1 MRQLIPPSV
10 AARATRSM
18 PSMKAAVR
26 SETLRSLDEVP
37 DFFERGG
44 ERFVELLPH
53 AVEVPAIELAV
64 LRPLEVAH
72 RHAAGVGQD
81 IGQHDHAGGVEDV
94 VGVRLRP
101 ARWPLR

>member
-1 MRQLIPPSV
+1 
-10 AARATRSM
+10 M

-26 SETLRSLDEVP
+26 SETLRSRASSQTSSKAV
-37 DFFERGG
+37 R

-53 AVEVPAIELAV
+53 AVEVPAVELAV
-64 LRPLEVAH
+64 LGPFEVAH

-81 IGQHDHAGGVEDV
+81 VGQHDHAGVVEDV
-94 VGVRLRP
+94 VGVRVAP